1 MPHRAPRRR
10 TRPDTGPRG
19 PGTAQ
24 RICSSQLRGRSSS
37 HRAGALAVLPRT
49 MSSSWPRPTSTMLV
63 AQALARNRPRRHVR
77 VSSSPSAK
85 TSEIRSV
92 SASSSASPQRRTDVF
107 TGCQLHPSS
116 EATSWTGR
124 PQPAWRVAQRP
135 ARAVSRSRTGAI
147 AGSCSVTVP
156 AGHPRRLQRHRR
168 LCHACL
174 TVGRPNA
181 GRSTNSTAR
190 SPSDHNAPPHPPQ
203 PGLGAWE
210 PAGGC
215 GLAAARRLRLRRR
228 APPRRPVPP
237 TAHTRVGSDSTG
249 ILQILGCLGGA
260 DSGGSLTFSRGPSRS
275 SLRPQTRRARFL
287 GPGRADSNQGPTS
300 AAISLMV
307 NRHSRHPRFC

>member
-203 PGLGAWE
+203 PGLGA
-210 PAGGC
+210 
-215 GLAAARRLRLRRR
+215 RRR
-228 APPRRPVPP
+228 MWTRSGSPASSSTPSTSTSPSP
-237 TAHTRVGSDSTG
+237 TNSSHTRRVRFHRDPPDSRLPWRCRFWG
-249 ILQILGCLGGA
+249 IPHVQPRT
-260 DSGGSLTFSRGPSRS
+260 LT
-275 SLRPQTRRARFL
+275 LLT
-287 GPGRADSNQGPTS
+287 PTS
-300 AAISLMV
+300 NAKSQISWPGTRGLKSGS
-307 NRHSRHPRFC
+307 HLSSYQPHG